1 MTVARGEKKDS
12 GFSLIEL
19 IVVLAIMAVLVG
31 VLAPAYLQYVEK
43 ARRRVDDSA
52 ADEIKHAA
60 ENVVFS
66 GSFQL
71 DNGDVLV
78 TFSSSGISVV
88 QGDLGNAL
96 NRSLTSDFGDLSKI
110 VPTSKLRRNQ
120 TYTIEIQADANS
132 GTPLIVVSWDG
143 QDEYL
148 IS

>member
-1 MTVARGEKKDS
+1 MEFARGEKNNR

-19 IVVLAIMAVLVG
+19 VVVIAIMAILVG

-52 ADEIKHAA
+52 AGEIKHAA

-66 GSFQL
+66 GGFQL

-78 TFSSSGISVV
+78 TFNSSGISVV

-96 NRSLTSDFGDLSKI
+96 EKMLTSDFGDLSKV
-110 VPTSKLRRNQ
+110 VPTSKLRKAQ
-120 TYTIEIQADANS
+120 TYTIEIQEDATTGN
-132 GTPLIVVSWDG
+132 PKVVGAWDG
-143 QDEYL
+143 PDD
-148 IS
+148 